1 MAFSEMVEKLAAK
14 ANLKVMTKTES
25 YVQCLFGYEDGRTQ
39 MVHLMPAGDLA
50 GHPVVRISTP
60 VVDLPAG
67 ELPASVADGLLK
79 ENGTFKIGAFQILEN
94 EGKRILVFGHNMIL
108 DRLEADEMALV
119 VAVLAHTGDQWEKK
133 LGAGSDRF

>member
-1 MAFSEMVEKLAAK
+1 MSFSGTIEKLAAK
-14 ANLKVMTKTES
+14 AKLKVVTKTET

-39 MVHLMPAGDLA
+39 MVHMMPAGDLA

-60 VVDLPAG
+60 VA
-67 ELPASVADGLLK
+67 ELPGGGLPSNVADGLLK
-79 ENGTFKIGAFQILEN
+79 ENGTFKIGAFQILDD
-94 EGKRILVFGHNMIL
+94 GDKRILMFGHNMIL

-133 LGAGSDRF
+133 LGAGSDKF